1 VTIEDLNGLDR
12 VSFARTVGPAFEAA
26 PWIAEAAWE
35 DRPFDDVDDLYARMC
50 DVVDHAPDDR
60 LLELIAGHPDL
71 AGRVAVAGGLTPEST
86 AEQASAGLDRLTE
99 EELRRF
105 TRLNGAYTARFG
117 FPFVIAVREHTKE
130 SILAAFEERLR
141 HTSEQERATALE
153 QVKTIARHRLAAMVD
168 AG

>member
-1 VTIEDLNGLDR
+1 VTIEDLNDLDR

-26 PWIAEAAWE
+26 PWVAEAAWE
-35 DRPFDDVDDLYARMC
+35 GRPFDDVDDLHARMC
-50 DVVDHAPDDR
+50 DVVDDAPDDR
-60 LLELIAGHPDL
+60 RLELIAGHPDL
-71 AGRVAVAGGLTPEST
+71 AGRAAVAGGLTPEST
-86 AEQASAGLDRLTE
+86 VEQASAGLDRLTE

-130 SILAAFEERLR
+130 SILAAFEERLQ
-141 HTSEQERATALE
+141 HTPEQERATALE
-153 QVKTIARHRLAAMVD
+153 QVKTIARHRLAGMVE

>member
-1 VTIEDLNGLDR
+1 
-12 VSFARTVGPAFEAA
+12 
-26 PWIAEAAWE
+26 
-35 DRPFDDVDDLYARMC
+35 MC